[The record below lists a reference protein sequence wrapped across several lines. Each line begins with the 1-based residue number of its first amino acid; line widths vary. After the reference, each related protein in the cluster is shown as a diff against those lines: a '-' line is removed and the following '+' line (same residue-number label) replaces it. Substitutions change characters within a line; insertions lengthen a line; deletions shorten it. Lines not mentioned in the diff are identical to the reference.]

1 MTGELIIAGPD
12 DAAHPDAANA
22 IVRLSATRIFLN
34 SAAIVAESS
43 IRAAEIAEM
52 RTISNS

>member
-1 MTGELIIAGPD
+1 MTGELIIAGRD

-34 SAAIVAESS
+34 SAAIAAESS

-52 RTISNS
+52 RTITNS